1 MLTQVIDMANMK
13 QLTLSVGSITV
24 TGVRR
29 SDDILN

>member
-24 TGVRR
+24 TEYVGVMI
-29 SDDILN
+29 S